1 MLETRLSK
9 TVAHTKNELSIGTE
23 ELSRDIDEGSKEKVN
38 TIQKTRNPASKPGAS
53 GAKKDSGTLKSV
65 LEHPKTSPMDTSLT
79 DSLPLESDQTLRRRF
94 MVMNEPITGNFRF
107 GLLLEILDK
116 MAEETALNYVN
127 RFYPEA
133 RVVTAAIDKIIVRN
147 SIDVSRD
154 IVFSARIN
162 HVGRSSLEIGIRVE
176 QQGESVS
183 HIASCYFTMVA
194 RSGTGEE
201 AVSVMLPPLEYTDE
215 IELKRARKTMA
226 RRDDYKQQQA
236 LLSEPPSRDEF
247 EMLVK
252 LHQDQDDSGLLGRR
266 TQDGPCF
273 RGFLAS
279 RLVTES
285 WEMMYPEQENV
296 PQKIFGGYLIR
307 RAFELSSICCELA
320 APGRPIVIAV
330 NRINFLQPVR
340 MGDKLHYTSR
350 VIYTNDSFVCVEA
363 SIERISR
370 DRTSK
375 ALSNS
380 CYFTFANV
388 DREMVR
394 QQVPAV
400 YPSNYAEDARYL
412 AAHRNHQT
420 LLREIRVI

>member
-1 MLETRLSK
+1 MNNR
-9 TVAHTKNELSIGTE
+9 KNYQ
-23 ELSRDIDEGSKEKVN
+23 EKLN
-38 TIQKTRNPASKPGAS
+38 EQQNASSTASKDIKG
-53 GAKKDSGTLKSV
+53 GAKKASDKQLKSV
-65 LEHPKTSPMDTSLT
+65 LAHPMTSPIDTSSTML
-79 DSLPLESDQTLRRRF
+79 LPLESDQALRRRF
-94 MVMNEPITGNFRF
+94 MVMDEPIAGNFRF

-133 RVVTAAIDKIIVRN
+133 RVVTAAIDNILVRN
-147 SIDVSRD
+147 SIDVTRD
-154 IVFSARIN
+154 IVFNARIN

-176 QQGESVS
+176 QQGEPVS

-194 RSGTGEE
+194 RSGMGEE
-201 AVSVMLPPLEYTDE
+201 AVSVKLPPLEYIDE
-215 IELKRARKTMA
+215 IEQKRARKTMA
-226 RRDDYKQQQA
+226 RRDDYRRQQA

-252 LHQDQDDSGLLGRR
+252 LHQDQDEPGLVGRR
-266 TQDGPCF
+266 AQDEPGF
-273 RGFLAS
+273 RGLPAS

-320 APGRPIVIAV
+320 ASDRPIVVAV
-330 NRINFLQPVR
+330 NRINFFQPVR

-350 VIYTNDSFVCVEA
+350 VVYTNDSFVCVEA

-380 CYFTFANV
+380 CFFTFVNV

-394 QQVPAV
+394 RQVPTV

-412 AAHRNHQT
+412 AAHRSHQI
-420 LLREIRVI
+420 LAREIREI